1 MRILLSLAAFL
12 FSTALYAQQN
22 PQYTQYIFNG
32 MIVNPAYT
40 GSKEVVNVNVMHR
53 TQWTG
58 MPGAPNTQTFSVDG
72 TTKNN
77 RIGLGAFMIHDRI
90 GSGGKYSLFGN
101 AAVKLPVSET
111 GVLSL
116 GLSLGAYRHY
126 IHGNEVHSADPND
139 PTMPIDPSVPQDKEF
154 VVKPDLRTGIYYH
167 TERFYAGLSV
177 ANLIYFRDTRVIEPQ
192 RHYYLTSGYV
202 FDLSPTFKFKPSFL
216 LKEDFNGPT
225 NVDLNMF
232 LLFQDVVWLGGS
244 YRTAANVFKKPVLDA
259 AENLAFRDAVA
270 AIIEIYPAPRLR
282 IGYSYD
288 IMLNKLKNL
297 NTHEISLGYM
307 FFKKQDTRMLT
318 PQYF

>member
-1 MRILLSLAAFL
+1 MRILLFLAAFL
-12 FSTALYAQQN
+12 FSSALFAQQN

-32 MIVNPAYT
+32 MIINPAYT
-40 GSKEVVNVNVMHR
+40 GSKEVINVSALNRM
-53 TQWTG
+53 QWTG
-58 MPGAPNTQTFSVDG
+58 FAGAPNTQTFSVDG
-72 TTKNN
+72 ATKNN
-77 RIGLGAFMIHDRI
+77 RVGLGAFMIHDRI
-90 GSGGKYSLFGN
+90 GSGGKYSVFGN

-116 GLSLGAYRHY
+116 GLALGAYRHY
-126 IHGNEVHSADPND
+126 IHGDEVQLADPAD
-139 PTMPIDPSVPQDKEF
+139 GPVVDETVPQNQEF
-154 VVKPDLRTGIYYH
+154 VVKPDLRTGMYYH

-177 ANLIYFRDTRVIEPQ
+177 ANLIYFRDSRVIEPQ

-225 NVDLNMF
+225 NVDLNLF
-232 LLFQDVVWLGGS
+232 LLYNDVIWLGSS
-244 YRTAANVFKKPVLDA
+244 YRTAVNLFKKPVLDA

-270 AIIEIYPAPRLR
+270 AIIEIYPAPRFR

-288 IMLNKLKNL
+288 IMLNKMRNH

-307 FFKKQDTRMLT
+307 FFKKRDTRMLT

>member
-1 MRILLSLAAFL
+1 MRILLSLAALL

-40 GSKEVVNVNVMHR
+40 GSKDVVNVSVMNR
-53 TQWTG
+53 MQWTG
-58 MPGAPNTQTFSVDG
+58 MPGAPNTQTLSVDG
-72 TTKNN
+72 ATKNN

-90 GSGGKYSLFGN
+90 GSGGKYSFFGN
-101 AAVKLPVSET
+101 AAVKLPVSEK

-116 GLSLGAYRHY
+116 GLSVGGYRHY
-126 IHGNEVHSADPND
+126 IHGDEVHSADPMDN
-139 PTMPIDPSVPQDKEF
+139 PIVDPSVPQDQEF
-154 VVKPDLRTGIYYH
+154 VVKPDLRTGVYYH

-177 ANLIYFRDTRVIEPQ
+177 TNLIYFRDTRVIEPQ
-192 RHYYLTSGYV
+192 RHYFLTSGYV
-202 FDLSPTFKFKPSFL
+202 FDLSPTFKLKPSFL

-232 LLFQDVVWLGGS
+232 LLFKDVVWLGSS

-259 AENLAFRDAVA
+259 TENLVFRDAVA
-270 AIIEIYPAPRLR
+270 AIIELYPAPRFR

-288 IMLNKLKNL
+288 VMLHELKGQ

-307 FFKKQDTRMLT
+307 FFKKRDTRMLT